1 MCLFHNI
8 ENNVKYKKNQ
18 IETLHVSY
26 LQNIFIY
33 FLYNVEK
40 IQKRRLFFM
49 LTKQEFRALSNEE
62 QAKLVNDELL
72 KNKGTKD
79 FGAEVFEF
87 SYSFAR
93 KILVDAGYDT
103 FMHEAEDGTRVRLFR
118 VLTDEEK
125 EAQKQK
131 TVTEDAAE
139 PMETEKQDSPRVIQ
153 LAVALRENEK
163 EEDILRKT
171 FPAFESTWAE
181 FDALLKSDDFK
192 IYDKKYIYDLVLRT
206 FLEKYGDVYE

>member
-1 MCLFHNI
+1 
-8 ENNVKYKKNQ
+8 
-18 IETLHVSY
+18 
-26 LQNIFIY
+26 
-33 FLYNVEK
+33 
-40 IQKRRLFFM
+40 M
-49 LTKQEFRALSNEE
+49 LTKQEFRALPNEE

-79 FGAEVFEF
+79 FGAEVFGF

-125 EAQKQK
+125 QKQEKQK
-131 TVTEDAAE
+131 TEEKPV
-139 PMETEKQDSPRVIQ
+139 ETVEAEKQDSPRVIQ

-163 EEDILRKT
+163 EEDVLRKT
-171 FPAFESTWAE
+171 FPAFESTWKE
-181 FDALLKSDDFK
+181 FDELLKSEDFK
-192 IYDKKYIYDLVLRT
+192 IYEKKYIFDLVLRT
-206 FLEKYGDVYE
+206 FLEKYGDSHE

>member
-1 MCLFHNI
+1 
-8 ENNVKYKKNQ
+8 
-18 IETLHVSY
+18 
-26 LQNIFIY
+26 
-33 FLYNVEK
+33 
-40 IQKRRLFFM
+40 M

-62 QAKLVNDELL
+62 QAKLVNNELL

-79 FGAEVFEF
+79 FGAEEFGF

-125 EAQKQK
+125 EEKQEKQEKQK
-131 TVTEDAAE
+131 TAETPSAA
-139 PMETEKQDSPRVIQ
+139 METEKQDSPRVIQ
-153 LAVALRENEK
+153 LAMALRENEK

-171 FPAFESTWAE
+171 FPAFESTWRE
-181 FDALLKSDDFK
+181 FDELLKSEDFK
-192 IYDKKYIYDLVLRT
+192 IYEKKYIFDLVLRT
-206 FLEKYGDVYE
+206 FLEKYGDNHE